1 MSAHPQAQLDAIAF
15 QLAAT
20 IESYEQHVEALLAA
34 WPDMER
40 YRTVSE
46 SIEEIRRY
54 ASALPVVSVQFVALL
69 IAHTELVHALWKQSN
84 DPGLAANRALPP
96 ARAQHAECTAVLRQ
110 KCKGLLRANTDSGRH
125 H

>member
-20 IESYEQHVEALLAA
+20 IESYEQHVGALVAA

-54 ASALPVVSVQFVALL
+54 ALALPTLSVQFVALL
-69 IAHTELVHALWKQSN
+69 IAHTELVHALWKQTN
-84 DPGLAANRALPP
+84 DPGHAANQALAP
-96 ARAQHAECTAVLRQ
+96 AREQHGECIAALRH
-110 KCKGLLRANTDSGRH
+110 KCMRLLRATTESGRNQ
-125 H
+125 

>member
-20 IESYEQHVEALLAA
+20 IDSYEQHVEELLAA

-54 ASALPVVSVQFVALL
+54 ASALPAVSVQFVALL
-69 IAHTELVHALWKQSN
+69 IAHTELVHALWKQTN
-84 DPGLAANRALPP
+84 DPGHAANPALAP
-96 ARAQHAECTAVLRQ
+96 AREQHGECIAALRQ
-110 KCKGLLRANTDSGRH
+110 KCRGLLRATTESGGNH
-125 H
+125 